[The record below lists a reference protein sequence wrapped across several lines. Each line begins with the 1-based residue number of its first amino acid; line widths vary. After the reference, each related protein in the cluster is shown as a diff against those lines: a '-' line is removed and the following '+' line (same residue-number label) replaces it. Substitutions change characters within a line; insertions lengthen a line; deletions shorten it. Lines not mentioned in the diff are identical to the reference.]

1 MSKDS
6 DALVDRYLAI
16 SRAIAGQL
24 DYQNVLRQVA
34 KEVDSLFQPD
44 HIDIAIILPN
54 QRTCLVNYEVG
65 VTTDWSQVKDPA
77 PLVGSPIRSLLLGE
91 VPSILTGDAWE
102 DERFHFSGA
111 FDSPIF
117 DARLHS
123 RMHVPL
129 HVHGVVH
136 GSLNISSHQK
146 NKYTTEDLEIAQQ
159 VADLLA
165 PYIYAIIRSDQARQ
179 AALAEGDARGRE
191 EALRQGALRLTEGM
205 EKARRQLGMD
215 LHDQTLADLTRI
227 SHHLARIRRQR
238 PFNPAD
244 LATLGNEVASCIT
257 ELRRIIEDT
266 KPGVLELFGFAQAVE
281 AQLERSVAG
290 AKPPIHTEVRDRYSA
305 VLDAC
310 SESLRTTL
318 FRIVQEAV
326 NNAVKHG
333 QPRSVAIDIDAED
346 DYLRI
351 EIADDGRGMAA
362 EPHRST
368 GGLDNMRVRA
378 ALISAEIAIARD
390 HRKNGTRV
398 VVRVPFREL
407 SRFARE
413 PVLPNVPPAD
423 PPTTKNEAPSTLA
436 VAGQTWNRT

>member
-1 MSKDS
+1 MSRDS
-6 DALVDRYLAI
+6 DALIDRYLAI

-24 DYQNVLRQVA
+24 DYQNVSRQVA
-34 KEVDSLFQPD
+34 KEIDSLFQPD
-44 HIDIAIILPN
+44 HMDIAIVLPN
-54 QRTCLVNYEVG
+54 QRTCVSFEVG
-65 VTTDWSQVKDPA
+65 MMTGWSQIKDPA
-77 PLVGSPIRSLLLGE
+77 PVTSSPVRSLLLGE
-91 VPSILTGDAWE
+91 VPNLLTGDAWE
-102 DERFHFSGA
+102 DERFHFDGA

-117 DARLHS
+117 EAKLHS

-129 HVHGVVH
+129 HVHGVVL
-136 GSLNISSHQK
+136 GSLNISSQLK
-146 NKYTTEDLEIAQQ
+146 DKYTEADLEIAQQ

-191 EALRQGALRLTEGM
+191 EALRLGALRLTEGM

-227 SHHLARIRRQR
+227 SHQLARIRRQHPTR
-238 PFNPAD
+238 VAD
-244 LATLGNEVASCIT
+244 LEALGREIANCIT

-290 AKPPIHTEVRDRYSA
+290 IRPPIRTEVHDRYSS

-318 FRIVQEAV
+318 YRIVQEAI

-333 QPRSVAIDIDAED
+333 HPRTVSITIDAAD
-346 DYLRI
+346 DQLVI
-351 EIADDGRGMAA
+351 EVADDGRGVMPEA
-362 EPHRST
+362 HRST

-378 ALISAEIAIARD
+378 ALISADIDISRD
-390 HRKNGTRV
+390 RRKKGTHV
-398 VVRVPFREL
+398 TVRIPFREL
-407 SRFARE
+407 NRFARE
-413 PVLPNVPPAD
+413 PVLDPSD
-423 PPTTKNEAPSTLA
+423 PPSATFDDPSALA
-436 VAGQTWNRT
+436 AVGQYWTRK